1 MARPLRIQA
10 AGLTYHV
17 TARGVG
23 KADIFLDDSE
33 RRVFLKRL
41 AQVVRRF
48 NVLCHAYCQMTNHYH
63 LAITTLEPNLS
74 RAMQYLNGR
83 YAQWWNRKHERVG
96 HVFQARF
103 HSQVIQDDAYLVN
116 ACKYIALNPV
126 RAGMVSSPEGWPWSS
141 YRAMVGVDRMPQ
153 FMDCNHVMRLV
164 APDDPAAGPKR
175 LRDSLTDVDAGAV
188 QFPRAAIVGDDE
200 FVARFHSIIARA
212 HRERPLSAGRR
223 TLDAIF
229 NGAITRA
236 ERNRAMETA
245 LRERYAAS
253 EVARY
258 LGLHPST
265 VSKITSVM
273 DDGDEEELRANA

>member
-17 TARGVG
+17 TSRGVG

-33 RRVFLKRL
+33 RREFLKRL
-41 AQVVRRF
+41 AEAVRRF

-74 RAMQYLNGR
+74 RAMQYLNGC
-83 YAQWWNRKHERVG
+83 YAQWWNRRHDRVG

-103 HSQVIQDDAYLVN
+103 HSQVIQDEAYLVN

-126 RAGMVSSPEGWPWSS
+126 RAGMVSCPEEWPWSS
-141 YRAMVGVDRMPQ
+141 YRAMIGLVRTPQ

-164 APDDPAAGPKR
+164 APDDPADGPKR
-175 LRDSLTDVDAGAV
+175 LRDSLTEVDAAAV
-188 QFPRAAIVGDDE
+188 QFPRADIVGDAA
-200 FVARFHSIIARA
+200 FVARFNAVVARA
-212 HRERPLSAGRR
+212 HRERPRKTGRR
-223 TLDAIF
+223 TLEDIF
-229 NGAITRA
+229 EGVITRA

-245 LRERYAAS
+245 VRERYSAS

-265 VSKITSVM
+265 VSKITSVI
-273 DDGDEEELRANA
+273 DDSDEHELRVGA

>member
-1 MARPLRIQA
+1 MARSRRIQA

-17 TARGVG
+17 TARGVD

-83 YAQWWNRKHERVG
+83 YAQWWNRRHDRVG

-103 HSQVIQDDAYLVN
+103 HSQVIQDETYLVN

-126 RAGMVSSPEGWPWSS
+126 RAGMVSCPEEWPWSS
-141 YRAMVGVDRMPQ
+141 YRAMVGLDRMPQ

-164 APDDPAAGPKR
+164 APDDPADGPKR
-175 LRDSLTDVDAGAV
+175 LRDSLMDVDAAAV
-188 QFPRAAIVGDDE
+188 QFPRADIVGDAA
-200 FVARFHSIIARA
+200 FVARFNAIIGRA
-212 HRERPLSAGRR
+212 HRGMPRKTGRR
-223 TLDAIF
+223 TLKAIF
-229 NGAITRA
+229 SGAITRA

-245 LRERYAAS
+245 VRERYAAS
-253 EVARY
+253 EVARF

-273 DDGDEEELRANA
+273 DDYDEEELRVGA

>member
-41 AQVVRRF
+41 AQVVHRF
-48 NVLCHAYCQMTNHYH
+48 NVLCHAFCQMTNHYH

-83 YAQWWNRKHERVG
+83 YAQWWNRKHDRVG

-126 RAGMVSSPEGWPWSS
+126 RAGMVSCAEEWPWSS
-141 YRAMVGVDRMPQ
+141 YRAMVGLDRMPR
-153 FMDCNHVMRLV
+153 FMDCIHVMRLV
-164 APDDPAAGPKR
+164 APDDPADGLNR

-200 FVARFHSIIARA
+200 FVAGFHSIIAQA
-212 HRERPLSAGRR
+212 HREMPRKTGRR
-223 TLDAIF
+223 ALKAIF

-253 EVARY
+253 EIARY

-265 VSKITSVM
+265 VSRITSVI
-273 DDGDEEELRANA
+273 DDYDEEEQPAEA